1 MIAVALKIKK
11 LKYNS
16 LIKVNQKLQKIQMY
30 YHFKI

>member
-1 MIAVALKIKK
+1 MIAVAQKIKK

-16 LIKVNQKLQKIQMY
+16 LIKVNKKLQKIQIY